1 MTLDR
6 KLKLGILVFSI
17 IGFVDSLYLSW
28 VKLSHQE
35 AACLPGIGNCETVN
49 SSRYAS
55 IYGIP
60 IALLGAGA
68 YLAILLILY
77 LEKHKRA
84 WLEYAQLCVFGMSLI
99 GVLYSAYLTYIE
111 LAVLHAICPYCV
123 ISAFSMLFVF
133 AFTLIRL
140 LKKQTELN

>member
-1 MTLDR
+1 
-6 KLKLGILVFSI
+6 
-17 IGFVDSLYLSW
+17 LSW
-28 VKLSHQE
+28 VKLSHHE

-77 LEKHKRA
+77 LEKRKSA

>member
-6 KLKLGILVFSI
+6 KLKFGVLVFSI
-17 IGFVDSLYLSW
+17 IGLIDSLYLTW
-28 VKLSHQE
+28 VKLSHTE

-55 IYGIP
+55 LYGIP

-68 YLAILLILY
+68 YLAIIFVLY
-77 LEKHKRA
+77 LEQRKGFFA
-84 WLEYAQLCVFGMSLI
+84 EIGLYVVFGMSLI

-111 LAVLHAICPYCV
+111 LAVLHAVCPYCV
-123 ISAFSMLFVF
+123 ISAFTMLFVF
-133 AFTLIRL
+133 ILTLIRL
-140 LKKQTELN
+140 IKDQSEQN